1 METKEKNYYTVKE
14 AMELLGVNRDTIYR
28 YIKNGTIESIKL
40 GRDHYIVKESLDTK
54 LAKIIK

>member
-40 GRDHYIVKESLDTK
+40 GRDHYIVKESLDKK

>member
-1 METKEKNYYTVKE
+1 MEKGKNYYTVKE

-40 GRDHYIVKESLDTK
+40 GRDHYIVKESLDKK

>member
-40 GRDHYIVKESLDTK
+40 GRDHYIVKDSLNNK

>member
-1 METKEKNYYTVKE
+1 METKEKNYYNVKE

-40 GRDHYIVKESLDTK
+40 GRDHYIVKESLDKK

>member
-1 METKEKNYYTVKE
+1 MEKEKNYYTVKE
-14 AMELLGVNRDTIYR
+14 SMELLGVNRDTIYR

-40 GRDHYIVKESLDTK
+40 GRDHYIVKESLDKK